1 MDNSA
6 AVITAGVEQRI
17 FLIRGIRVMLDSD
30 LAALYGVPTRV
41 LNQAVKRNPERFPND
56 FMFQLDNQEVELLR
70 SQIVTASANAE
81 GIRSQFVTASRRNVR
96 YLPYVFTEHGAIMAA
111 SVLNSK
117 QAVEV
122 SIFVVRAFI
131 KLREL
136 LAGNQELAVKFAEL
150 ETRVDQHDET
160 IRSLVA
166 AIRQLMQPPE
176 PTDKKQI
183 GFKVA

>member
-1 MDNSA
+1 
-6 AVITAGVEQRI
+6 
-17 FLIRGIRVMLDSD
+17 
-30 LAALYGVPTRV
+30 
-41 LNQAVKRNPERFPND
+41 
-56 FMFQLDNQEVELLR
+56 
-70 SQIVTASANAE
+70 
-81 GIRSQFVTASRRNVR
+81 
-96 YLPYVFTEHGAIMAA
+96 MAA

-136 LAGNQELAVKFAEL
+136 LAGNQELAMKFAEL

-176 PTDKKQI
+176 APDKKQI
-183 GFKVA
+183 GFRAE